1 MWLQVGPTADIARR
15 KRVVVDNGDTPIVV
29 IAHEGNFYAL
39 DNICIH
45 KQRELVK
52 GVVLKD
58 RIVCPGHQ
66 WSFELG
72 TGWEAKMG
80 RCQPI
85 YDVKVEDGMVSVD
98 AASRR
103 AQQPVAAESVVMPVD
118 DGGGAIA

>member
-1 MWLQVGPTADIARR
+1 
-15 KRVVVDNGDTPIVV
+15 
-29 IAHEGNFYAL
+29 
-39 DNICIH
+39 
-45 KQRELVK
+45 
-52 GVVLKD
+52 
-58 RIVCPGHQ
+58 VCPGHQ

>member
-85 YDVKVEDGMVSVD
+85 YDVKVEDGMVLVD

>member
-1 MWLQVGPTADIARR
+1 MWLEVGSTPDITRR
-15 KRVVVDNGDTPIVV
+15 KRVVVENGDTPIVV
-29 IAHEGNFYAL
+29 IAHEGSFYAL

-52 GVVLKD
+52 GVVLKN

-72 TGWEAKMG
+72 TGREAKMA

-85 YDVKVEDGMVSVD
+85 YDVKVEDGVVFVD

-103 AQQPVAAESVVMPVD
+103 VEEPIVVESVVTPVD